1 MLTFIMIV
9 LVLSFL
15 FRRGGLFMGR
25 GLFGGGLFGGFPFF
39 MGGGY
44 RRRPPFHHGFGPG
57 PFGPMGGHGMGGPF
71 GHGPMGGGPGGR
83 GGRF

>member
-25 GLFGGGLFGGFPFF
+25 GLFGGLFGGFPFF
-39 MGGGY
+39 GGY
-44 RRRPPFHHGFGPG
+44 RRPPFHHGPHGFGRG
-57 PFGPMGGHGMGGPF
+57 PMGPMGGHGMGGP
-71 GHGPMGGGPGGR
+71 MGGGPGGR
-83 GGRF
+83 GRRF

>member
-1 MLTFIMIV
+1 MLTFILIV

-39 MGGGY
+39 GGY
-44 RRRPPFHHGFGPG
+44 RRPPFHHGFGLGHMGGHGMGG
-57 PFGPMGGHGMGGPF
+57 PFGPMGGHGMGGP
-71 GHGPMGGGPGGR
+71 MGGGPHG
-83 GGRF
+83 

>member
-1 MLTFIMIV
+1 MLNFILIV

-25 GLFGGGLFGGFPFF
+25 GLFGGFPFF

-44 RRRPPFHHGFGPG
+44 RRWHRRPPMGPHGGMH
-57 PFGPMGGHGMGGPF
+57 MGGPHHGMGGP
-71 GHGPMGGGPGGR
+71 GMGGFGGPH
-83 GGRF
+83 GRF

>member
-1 MLTFIMIV
+1 MLTFILIV

-15 FRRGGLFMGR
+15 FRRGGLTH

-44 RRRPPFHHGFGPG
+44 RPRPPFHHGFG
-57 PFGPMGGHGMGGPF
+57 
-71 GHGPMGGGPGGR
+71 HGPMGGPGGR
-83 GGRF
+83 GGRFSYDGCITSI

>member
-15 FRRGGLFMGR
+15 FRRGGLFMDR

-57 PFGPMGGHGMGGPF
+57 PMGGPF
-71 GHGPMGGGPGGR
+71 GPHGFGSGMGGHGGPH
-83 GGRF
+83 GRF